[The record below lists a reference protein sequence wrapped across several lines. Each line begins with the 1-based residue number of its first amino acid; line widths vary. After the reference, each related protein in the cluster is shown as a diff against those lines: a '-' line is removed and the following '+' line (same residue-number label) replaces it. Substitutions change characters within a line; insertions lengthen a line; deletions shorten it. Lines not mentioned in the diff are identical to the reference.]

1 MIRKV
6 AALVALAFVVYYV
19 ATAPQEAANEVRQL
33 AALFAATMNAIASF
47 GQAVSG

>member
-1 MIRKV
+1 MTRKIT
-6 AALVALAFVVYYV
+6 ALIVLAFVVYYV

-33 AALFAATMNAIASF
+33 AALFAGVMNAIASF